1 MVENQVPLNQTQFS
15 FEEPIFE
22 NKAVYMDD
30 KPPEDLDKE
39 PKNKK
44 KTFIIVGVVGFIII
58 ILFLVIAQSMT
69 KKNGILEEPEEDV
82 AVVTKELGPL
92 QKRIDDARELLDL
105 ADPTKQDLAFPPIDM
120 KIRLDPK
127 ER

>member
-1 MVENQVPLNQTQFS
+1 MAENQVPLNQTQFS

-22 NKAVYMDD
+22 NQAVYMDD
-30 KPPEDLDKE
+30 KPPEDLDKK
-39 PKNKK
+39 PKSKK
-44 KTFIIVGVVGFIII
+44 KTFIIAGVVGFLLIIV
-58 ILFLVIAQSMT
+58 FLVIAQSMT
-69 KKNGILEEPEEDV
+69 KKNGVQEEPEEDV
-82 AVVTKELGPL
+82 IKVTKELGPL

-120 KIRLDPK
+120 KIRLDPE